1 MQRLVI
7 TPTQC
12 QNQLIFL
19 TDAQQHYLSRV
30 LRLTSGD
37 RFIAMDGS
45 GNWYVSELD
54 SSLRQAK
61 IIESLPINTELPVA
75 VTLMAAMPKGSEFER
90 IVSQATELGVS
101 CLIPLQSERTLLKPS
116 THKLERWRRI
126 SQEAAEQSERQF
138 VPTITDPVEFTVS
151 LTAAEISET
160 HRYICVARSEAPH
173 LLNCL
178 LEQKLQQPSSLVI
191 ATGPEGGFSRSEI
204 ELAVGAGFQTVS
216 LGNQIFRAVTA
227 PIVALSLVASVF
239 NRKKIY

>member
-19 TDAQQHYLSRV
+19 TDAQQHYLGRV

-54 SSLRQAK
+54 ASLRQAK
-61 IIESLPINTELPVA
+61 ILESLSINTELPVA

-90 IVSQATELGVS
+90 IVSQSTELGVS
-101 CLIPLQSERTLLKPS
+101 CVIPLQTERTLLKPS
-116 THKLERWRRI
+116 PHKLERWRRI
-126 SQEAAEQSERQF
+126 SKEAAEQSERQF
-138 VPTITDPVEFTVS
+138 VPTILNPVEFALS
-151 LTAAEISET
+151 LTAPEIPET
-160 HRYICVARSEAPH
+160 YRYICVARREADH

-191 ATGPEGGFSRSEI
+191 ATGPEGGFSHSEI
-204 ELAVGAGFQTVS
+204 KLAVGAGFQPVS
-216 LGNQIFRAVTA
+216 LGSQILRAVTA
-227 PIVALSLVASVF
+227 PLVALSLVASVF
-239 NRKKIY
+239 NREKIS